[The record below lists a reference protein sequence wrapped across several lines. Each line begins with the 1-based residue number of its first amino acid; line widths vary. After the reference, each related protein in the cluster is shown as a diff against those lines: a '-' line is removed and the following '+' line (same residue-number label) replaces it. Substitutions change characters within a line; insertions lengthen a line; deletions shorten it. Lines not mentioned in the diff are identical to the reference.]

1 MNILFVYPNVLMSS
15 RIPLNLA
22 ILISIVK
29 SLGHTPVLFDSTF
42 MKESNEVSDDEKRY
56 ETFQV
61 KPADLSIYGVDWEVT
76 DIKEKFNKT
85 LANVRPDLVFITLT
99 ENMFPLAQK
108 IFGENERIQNR
119 GFIVVAGGVL
129 PTSVPEE
136 IIDLSWVDI
145 ACIGE
150 GENAVREL
158 INHIDKGKSIQA
170 IQNLWVKDVDGLVIK
185 NSLRPLI
192 DLDSVPYQDWE
203 LFDENHI
210 WRPLGGK
217 VYRTGNF
224 MLSRGC
230 PNACTFRINN
240 HLIKLYKGLGK
251 YHRELSPLRA
261 VEEIKYFHDKYQL
274 ELIQFHD
281 ENFLL
286 KRMSYLD
293 EFVTLYKK
301 RIGLPFSIVTHANTV
316 NEEVIQKIVEA
327 GCINIAMSIESGSSE
342 IREKVFKR
350 KISNGKII
358 AAFEIVKKTG
368 IRVSTSNIIGNPFES
383 REQIFE
389 TIMLNRQC
397 NPDAAN
403 VNFLYPYKG
412 TQIYDVCVDNDFF
425 SPKTIVNSGGVRMDP
440 VLDLPQISKE
450 ALKGLQ
456 RTFLFYVRFP
466 ENYFSTIRRAE
477 QLTDSGDQV
486 FNKLSA
492 EYKEKF
498 GAIG

>member
-1 MNILFVYPNVLMSS
+1 MNLLFVYPNVLMSS

-29 SLGHTPVLFDSTF
+29 SMGHNAILFDTSF
-42 MKESNEVSDDEKRY
+42 MKEENQVSDDDRRY

-61 KPADLSIYGVDWEVT
+61 KSADLSKYGVEWEVT
-76 DIKEKFNKT
+76 NIRQKFCDALDMAK
-85 LANVRPDLVFITLT
+85 PDLVFVTLT

-108 IFGENERIQNR
+108 IFRGNERIKNR
-119 GFIVVAGGVL
+119 NFRIIVGGVL

-136 IIDLSWVDI
+136 IISLPWVDI
-145 ACIGE
+145 VCVGE
-150 GENAVREL
+150 GEKAVQEL
-158 INHIDKGKSIQA
+158 IGNIVEGKPIEA
-170 IQNLWVKDVDGLVIK
+170 IQNLWIKNSNQDVIK

-203 LFDENHI
+203 LFNEKHV

-230 PNACTFRINN
+230 PNACTFCINN
-240 HLIKLYKGLGK
+240 YLIKLYKGLGK
-251 YHRELSPLRA
+251 YHRDLSPMRA
-261 VEEIKYFHDKYQL
+261 VEEMKYFHERYKL

-286 KRMSYLD
+286 KKRSYLD
-293 EFVTLYKK
+293 EFVELYKK
-301 RIGLPFSIVTHANTV
+301 QIGLPFSIVTHANTV
-316 NEEVIQKIVEA
+316 NEDIVQKIVEA
-327 GCINIAMSIESGSSE
+327 GCINIAMSIESGCSE

-350 KISNGKII
+350 KISNERIITAFKI
-358 AAFEIVKKTG
+358 AKMAG

-383 REQIFE
+383 RDQIFE
-389 TIMLNRQC
+389 TIMLNRKC

-412 TQIYDVCVDNDFF
+412 TEIYDLCIEKGFF
-425 SPKTIVNSGGVRMDP
+425 TPEKIIDSSGVRMDP
-440 VLDLPQISKE
+440 VLDLPQISKQ

-456 RTFLFYVRFP
+456 RTFLFYLRFP
-466 ENYFSTIRRAE
+466 EKYFDTIREAE
-477 QLTDSGDQV
+477 DISVSGDQM
-486 FNKLSA
+486 FKKLSV
-492 EYKEKF
+492 EYIKKF
-498 GAIG
+498 GDIG